1 MSRVAVC
8 ATGVLVAAIS
18 ASTSAGVV
26 VVTGENVFDL
36 FAANAGVGT
45 VTETFDAF
53 GGFYNDPLAGSTGVV
68 DWTASATGGLFA
80 DSGMMSTNN
89 ANVSLSFSF
98 EEGVVQGVGG
108 TMFATDINFNVIP
121 AVIYISLA
129 DGTSYAGYITSAE
142 QFVGFFSTDS
152 SIVGMTIQAQSLVG
166 ANVFPTVDTLKFAAI
181 PAPGALALLGL
192 AGVAGVR
199 GRRR

>member
-1 MSRVAVC
+1 MSRNVLAVGALA
-8 ATGVLVAAIS
+8 ATIASAAS
-18 ASTSAGVV
+18 ANVV
-26 VVTGENVFDL
+26 VLTGENVFDL
-36 FAANAGVGT
+36 FAANAGVAT

-53 GGFYNDPLAGSTGVV
+53 NGFYNDPLAGSTGSVN
-68 DWTASATGGLFA
+68 WTASAPGGLYA
-80 DSGMMSTNN
+80 SAGLMSTNSP
-89 ANVSLSFSF
+89 NVSLSFSF
-98 EEGVVQGVGG
+98 NAGEVQGVGG

-129 DGTSYAGYITSAE
+129 DGTSYAGYITSAD

-166 ANVFPTVDTLKFAAI
+166 ANVYPTVDTLKFAV

-192 AGVAGVR
+192 AGATGL
-199 GRRR
+199 RRRR

>member
-1 MSRVAVC
+1 MSRNVLAVGALA
-8 ATGVLVAAIS
+8 ATIASAAS
-18 ASTSAGVV
+18 ANVV
-26 VVTGENVFDL
+26 VLTGENVFDL
-36 FAANAGVGT
+36 FAANAGVAT

-53 GGFYNDPLAGSTGVV
+53 NGFYNDPLAGSTGSVN
-68 DWTASATGGLFA
+68 WTVRAPGGLFA
-80 DSGMMSTNN
+80 SAGMMST
-89 ANVSLSFSF
+89 AGSNVSLSFSF
-98 EEGVVQGVGG
+98 NAGEVQGVGG

-129 DGTSYAGYITSAE
+129 DGTSYAGYITSAD

-166 ANVFPTVDTLKFAAI
+166 ANVYPTVDTLKFAVI

-192 AGVAGVR
+192 AGVTGL
-199 GRRR
+199 RRRR

>member
-1 MSRVAVC
+1 MSRTVLAC
-8 ATGVLVAAIS
+8 GALAATIASAAS
-18 ASTSAGVV
+18 ADVV
-26 VVTGENVFDL
+26 VLTGENVFDL

-53 GGFYNDPLAGSTGVV
+53 SGFYNDPLAGSTGAIN
-68 DWTASATGGLFA
+68 WTASATGGLFA
-80 DSGMMSTNN
+80 DSGVMSTNQ

-98 EEGVVQGVGG
+98 EAGAVQGVGG

-129 DGTSYAGYITSAE
+129 DGTSYAGYVTSAS

-166 ANVFPTVDTLKFAAI
+166 ANVYPSVDTLKFAV

-192 AGVAGVR
+192 AGATGL
-199 GRRR
+199 RRRR

>member
-1 MSRVAVC
+1 MPRILVPAAC
-8 ATGVLVAAIS
+8 AIVAAV
-18 ASTSAGVV
+18 STTASAGVV
-26 VVTGENVFDL
+26 VLTGENVFDL
-36 FAANAGVGT
+36 FAANAGIST

-53 GGFYNDPLAGSTGVV
+53 NGFYNDPLAGSTGAVN
-68 DWTASATGGLFA
+68 WTASAPGGLFA
-80 DSGMMSTNN
+80 APGLMSTNN
-89 ANVSLSFSF
+89 SNVSLSFSF

-142 QFVGFFSTDS
+142 QFVGFWSTDS

-166 ANVFPTVDTLKFAAI
+166 ANVYPTVDTLKFAAI

-192 AGVAGVR
+192 AGAAGI
-199 GRRR
+199 RRRR

>member
-1 MSRVAVC
+1 MSRTVLAC
-8 ATGVLVAAIS
+8 GALAATIASAAS
-18 ASTSAGVV
+18 ADVV
-26 VVTGENVFDL
+26 VLTGENVFDL

-53 GGFYNDPLAGSTGVV
+53 SGFYNDPLAGSTGAIN
-68 DWTASATGGLFA
+68 WTASASGGLFA
-80 DSGMMSTNN
+80 DSGVMSTNG

-98 EEGVVQGVGG
+98 EAGAVQGVGG

-129 DGTSYAGYITSAE
+129 DGTSYAGYVTSAS

-166 ANVFPTVDTLKFAAI
+166 ANVYPSVDTLKFAV

-192 AGVAGVR
+192 AGATGL
-199 GRRR
+199 RRRR

>member
-1 MSRVAVC
+1 MSRNVLAVGALA
-8 ATGVLVAAIS
+8 ATIASAAS
-18 ASTSAGVV
+18 ANVV
-26 VVTGENVFDL
+26 VLTGENVFDL
-36 FAANAGVGT
+36 FAANAGVAT

-53 GGFYNDPLAGSTGVV
+53 NGFYNDPLAGSTGSVN
-68 DWTASATGGLFA
+68 WTASAPGGLYA
-80 DSGMMSTNN
+80 SPGLMSTNS

-98 EEGVVQGVGG
+98 NAGEVQGVGG

-129 DGTSYAGYITSAE
+129 DGTSYAGYITSAD

-166 ANVFPTVDTLKFAAI
+166 ANVYPTVDTLKFAV

-192 AGVAGVR
+192 AGATGL
-199 GRRR
+199 RRRR

>member
-1 MSRVAVC
+1 MSRNVLAVGALA
-8 ATGVLVAAIS
+8 ATIASAAS
-18 ASTSAGVV
+18 ANVV
-26 VVTGENVFDL
+26 VLTGENVFDL
-36 FAANAGVGT
+36 FAANAGVST

-53 GGFYNDPLAGSTGVV
+53 NGFYNDPLAGSTGSVN
-68 DWTASATGGLFA
+68 WTASAPGGLYA
-80 DSGMMSTNN
+80 SPGLMSTNS

-98 EEGVVQGVGG
+98 NAGEVQGVGG

-129 DGTSYAGYITSAE
+129 DGTSYAGYITSAD

-166 ANVFPTVDTLKFAAI
+166 ANVYPTVDTLKFAV

-192 AGVAGVR
+192 AGATGL
-199 GRRR
+199 RRRR